1 MVDASGLFRLPELVL
16 PSRFNMQPHILL
28 LGHRGVSGQ
37 RVIAENTFAAFDRA
51 LACGCDGFEFDVR
64 LTACGRAVVCHPV
77 KVNGV
82 TVSRANRT
90 QLLELPQLEDV
101 FLRYGRTSF
110 LNAEL
115 KVRGLESRVLA
126 VLRNRLPE
134 CGYVISSFIPDV
146 LLEIKARRSGVP
158 VGIICAKASQLVRWR
173 RLPVEYVIVHKS
185 LVTRMLVERIHQAKR
200 KIVVWTVNHARA
212 MQRLSTWGVDGII
225 SDDVALLARTLNGR
239 PRKESSLRLN

>member
-1 MVDASGLFRLPELVL
+1 
-16 PSRFNMQPHILL
+16 MQEHILL

-37 RVIAENTFAAFDRA
+37 RAIAENTFAAFDHA
-51 LACGCDGFEFDVR
+51 MACGGDGFEFDVR
-64 LTACGRAVVCHPV
+64 LTACGRALICHSA
-77 KVNGV
+77 KVNGI

-90 QLLELPQLEDV
+90 QLLDLPRMEDV

-126 VLRNRLPE
+126 ALRNRLPE
-134 CGYVISSFIPDV
+134 CGYLISSFSPDV

-158 VGIICAKASQLVRWR
+158 VGIICEKASQLVRWR

-185 LVTRMLVERIHQAKR
+185 LVTKLLVERIHEAGR
-200 KIVVWTVNHARA
+200 KILVWTVNHPRA
-212 MQRLSTWGVDGII
+212 MQRFAAWGVDGII
-225 SDDVALLARTLNGR
+225 SDDVALLARTVNAA
-239 PRKESSLRLN
+239 PRKDLGSPMAN

>member
-1 MVDASGLFRLPELVL
+1 
-16 PSRFNMQPHILL
+16 MQPNILL

-37 RVIAENTFAAFDRA
+37 RVIAENTFAAFDRVM
-51 LACGCDGFEFDVR
+51 ACGCDGFEFDLR
-64 LTACGRAVVCHPV
+64 LTACGRALVCHPAE
-77 KVNGV
+77 VNGI

-90 QLLELPQLEDV
+90 QLLDLPRMEDV

-126 VLRNRLPE
+126 TLRNRLPE

-158 VGIICAKASQLVRWR
+158 VGIICEKASQLVRWR

-185 LVTRMLVERIHQAKR
+185 LVTRLLVERIHEVGR
-200 KIVVWTVNHARA
+200 KILVWTVNHARA
-212 MQRLSTWGVDGII
+212 MQRFAAWGVDGII
-225 SDDVALLARTLNGR
+225 SDDVALLARTLNGA
-239 PRKESSLRLN
+239 PRKDSGSRMVN

>member
-1 MVDASGLFRLPELVL
+1 MR
-16 PSRFNMQPHILL
+16 PHTLL

-37 RVIAENTFAAFDRA
+37 RVIAENSFAAFDRA
-51 LACGCDGFEFDVR
+51 LACGCDGFEFDLR
-64 LTACGRAVVCHPV
+64 LTACGRALVCHPP
-77 KVNGV
+77 KVNGI

-90 QLLELPQLEDV
+90 QLLELPRLEDV

-126 VLRNRLPE
+126 ALRNRLPE

-158 VGIICAKASQLVRWR
+158 VGIICEKASQLVRWR
-173 RLPVEYVIVHKS
+173 RLPVEYVIAHKS
-185 LVTRMLVERIHQAKR
+185 LITRMLVERIHQANR
-200 KIVVWTVNHARA
+200 KIIVWTVNQARA
-212 MQRLSTWGVDGII
+212 MQRFAAWGVDGII
-225 SDDVALLARTLNGR
+225 SDDVALLARTLNAA
-239 PRKESSLRLN
+239 PRKGAGMRMVN

>member
-1 MVDASGLFRLPELVL
+1 VV
-16 PSRFNMQPHILL
+16 Q
-28 LGHRGVSGQ
+28 
-37 RVIAENTFAAFDRA
+37 ENTFAAFDCA
-51 LACGCDGFEFDVR
+51 MACGCDGFEFDLR
-64 LTACGRAVVCHPV
+64 LTACGRALVCHPT
-77 KVNGV
+77 KVNGI

-90 QLLELPQLEDV
+90 QLLDLPRMEDV
-101 FLRYGRTSF
+101 FIRYGRTSF

-158 VGIICAKASQLVRWR
+158 VGIICEKASQLVRWR

-185 LVTRMLVERIHQAKR
+185 LVTRMLVERIHEAGR
-200 KIVVWTVNHARA
+200 KIMVWTVNHARA
-212 MQRLSTWGVDGII
+212 MQRFAAWGVDGII
-225 SDDVALLARTLNGR
+225 SDDVVLLARTLNGT
-239 PRKESSLRLN
+239 PRKTQGLRFVN